1 MQEYWNK
8 FKEWAKDWYDIVVY
22 KSAQYWSSL
31 DGVGKLCVSVLAGGL
46 LLLILMAIF

>member
-8 FKEWAKDWYDIVVY
+8 FKGWVQDWAGMIGY
-22 KSAQYWSSL
+22 KGAQYWSSL
-31 DGVGKLCVSVLAGGL
+31 DGVGKVGVSVVAGGL